1 MTYVCTVY
9 LPKPSYLITFTDN
22 KIFLNGPFMVFYKDH
37 TLNAVYTHTHTIRRV
52 LICALIFCT
61 EADISLD
68 DTLDTVTET
77 GYMLLADLHFIHLG
91 GGRHC

>member
-1 MTYVCTVY
+1 MQ
-9 LPKPSYLITFTDN
+9 
-22 KIFLNGPFMVFYKDH
+22 
-37 TLNAVYTHTHTIRRV
+37 YTHTHTIRRV

-68 DTLDTVTET
+68 DTLATVTET